1 MLKQFSLQQ
10 HVRDALMTMHNKEF
24 KAKRIFL

>member
-10 HVRDALMTMHNKEF
+10 HVRDDLMTMHNKEF
-24 KAKRIFL
+24 KAKRILL